1 MKNKQVRIRPLFY
14 MATVSVILLSVSS
27 ITSDYKVSAK
37 TITLS
42 QLRNQNNLASQLI
55 LNGSSSVNDN
65 LITLTSDNSEQSG
78 TAYIKTPIN
87 FSNDVSLDLSVNIGN
102 KSQQHD
108 GGDGMAV
115 SFVPADQIK
124 KVNQKNGGSL
134 GLGGLSNIFGFKIDT
149 YFNRFPEEGSF
160 EADPVQFGH
169 RQGDGQSFGAFFDSQ
184 NEGVIHTITDEAQPI
199 DEKFNNQFKSLIVSY
214 NSQSGA
220 FTVTYNNQ
228 VWHYKSMQKF
238 QGPMYLVFSAATGIN
253 HNVQQI
259 MIDDTNYKP
268 FTSSVTVNYFD
279 NRKNMILPSTKFTG
293 NIGETYK
300 INEEKIPG
308 YVLSNTSQNSS
319 GVFNE
324 TDSEINFYYQ
334 PIRHHVIV
342 NFRYN
347 NSILRKEVF
356 SGDTGETINYAMM
369 PVLEVLKKYQVTRN
383 EWPGAF
389 TIPRTDQQNFY
400 FNIELSQKSEPIDIN
415 KTPNKVPNKTPNKT
429 VDQHNENQ
437 EPQDQTVVLPEQGN
451 IIPEMAEVRDDQSD
465 SPRKQ
470 QLTFY
475 KFELNSPASIIS
487 HPKKDRATYMTTL
500 EQGTVIEKKLSRQT
514 QPSPFN
520 YKISSFTKV
529 LAVLATTTTFS
540 DR

>member
-14 MATVSVILLSVSS
+14 MATVSVMLLSFSS
-27 ITSDYKVSAK
+27 ITSNYKVSAK

-42 QLRNQNNLASQLI
+42 QLLNQNSLASQLI

-65 LITLTSDNSEQSG
+65 LITLTSDNTEQSG

-87 FSNDVSLDLSVNIGN
+87 FSNDVSLNLSVNIGN

-134 GLGGLSNIFGFKIDT
+134 GLGGISHIFGFKIDT

-160 EADPVQFGH
+160 KADPPQFGH
-169 RQGDGQSFGAFFDSQ
+169 RQGDGQSFGAFFDSK
-184 NEGVIHTITDEAQPI
+184 NEGVIHTITDEAQQI

-214 NSQSGA
+214 NSQSSS
-220 FTVTYNNQ
+220 FTVTYDNQ
-228 VWHYKSMQKF
+228 VWHYKNMQKF
-238 QGPMYLVFSAATGIN
+238 QSPMYLVFSAATGRN

-268 FTSSVTVNYFD
+268 FTSSVTVNYLD
-279 NRKNMILPSTKFTG
+279 NRKNNLLPSTKFTG

-308 YVLSNTSQNSS
+308 YILSNQSQNSS
-319 GVFNE
+319 GIFNE

-334 PIRHHVIV
+334 PMQHHVIV

-347 NSILRKEVF
+347 DRILRKEVF
-356 SGDTGETINYAMM
+356 SGNTGETINYATM

-383 EWPGAF
+383 EWPGTF

-400 FNIELSQKSEPIDIN
+400 FNIELSKKNEQIDTNEASNKTSN
-415 KTPNKVPNKTPNKT
+415 KTPNQAM
-429 VDQHNENQ
+429 DQHNENK
-437 EPQDQTVVLPEQGN
+437 ESQDQTVVLPEKEN
-451 IIPEMAEVRDDQSD
+451 IIPEIVAANDDQND

-475 KFELNSPASIIS
+475 KFELNNSVNIIS
-487 HPKKDRATYMTTL
+487 HPKKDKSMYMTTL
-500 EQGTVIEKKLSRQT
+500 DQGMAIEKKLSRQA